1 MDTEFNLKY
10 KAVLRLPTDTYAYIE
25 MHVED
30 TPENIIQAYRDL
42 TKLWQAGTGLVE
54 AEFYRV
60 LDKYVWKDGT
70 MDSEEYA
77 QMNLEQQAIIQ
88 TIKKSRNRNNYK
100 LKHQK

>member
-1 MDTEFNLKY
+1 MDIKY
-10 KAVLRLPTDTYAYIE
+10 KADLRLPTDTYAYIE
-25 MHVED
+25 MHIED

-42 TKLWQAGTGLVE
+42 VKLWQAGGGLVE
-54 AEFYRV
+54 AEFQRV
-60 LDKYVWKDGT
+60 LDKYTWESET

-77 QMNLEQQAIIQ
+77 QMNLEQQSIIQ